1 MDDVEGEAGAG
12 GRGAVR
18 SARTDTN
25 PEARAVG
32 GWEVP
37 VPRARADVP
46 WLCSGERAGE
56 LQGEPRGA
64 GAGAGSGKGRG
75 SKAEQRRG
83 PWSRQTSRAARLARG
98 QDGGGAAAAPG
109 SRLPGSGCPSRRVTG
124 RARGTGR
131 SRASERPQLPRIGTG
146 MAAAVRRAEPPL
158 APAPL
163 GVPGPAPGERGELPP
178 PGKLPAAAAH
188 REPAGQEG
196 DAESPGESEPEAWG
210 GEGGAGPGAGKV
222 PSGALDLEGE
232 EGAWEPLL
240 DQREAPAACG
250 PPSAP
255 LPGGHL
261 CPASAPLSL
270 VPAAGSSPGAPQGLP
285 SLERTS
291 SQTSSRSLSPSGG
304 GAGEQAPG
312 SAAESCCAQG
322 EAGSA
327 EEECPI
333 CTEPYDSGRHTQALL
348 NCSHVLCSDCLHAI
362 MDRAGAA
369 EIGRVRCPI
378 CRQKTPMLEW
388 EICKLQEE
396 LLLLH
401 AQPAPASPLAL
412 PMPPPLPPRRPGLC
426 GALEHH
432 FQVRFHTSRM
442 FGCLPCVRYPL
453 CLVSGLGI
461 LQRRCRCCYLLSLA
475 ALLAAETL
483 SLLLIFLPIVLLVL
497 LFLILDK

>member
-1 MDDVEGEAGAG
+1 M
-12 GRGAVR
+12 
-18 SARTDTN
+18 T
-25 PEARAVG
+25 
-32 GWEVP
+32 
-37 VPRARADVP
+37 
-46 WLCSGERAGE
+46 
-56 LQGEPRGA
+56 
-64 GAGAGSGKGRG
+64 
-75 SKAEQRRG
+75 
-83 PWSRQTSRAARLARG
+83 
-98 QDGGGAAAAPG
+98 
-109 SRLPGSGCPSRRVTG
+109 
-124 RARGTGR
+124 
-131 SRASERPQLPRIGTG
+131 
-146 MAAAVRRAEPPL
+146 AAVLRAEPPL

-163 GVPGPAPGERGELPP
+163 GGPGPAPGERGELPP
-178 PGKLPAAAAH
+178 PGSLAAAAAD
-188 REPAGQEG
+188 REPARQEG

-210 GEGGAGPGAGKV
+210 GEAGAAPWPSGQV
-222 PSGALDLEGE
+222 PSGAPALEGE

-250 PPSAP
+250 PPGAP
-255 LPGGHL
+255 LVGGHL
-261 CPASAPLSL
+261 CSASAPLSL

-285 SLERTS
+285 SLERTP
-291 SQTSSRSLSPSGG
+291 SQTSSRSLSPSSGR
-304 GAGEQAPG
+304 AVEQDPG
-312 SAAESCCAQG
+312 SAAEPCCAPG

-348 NCSHVLCSDCLHAI
+348 NCGHVLCSDCLHAI

-453 CLVSGLGI
+453 CLVSGLGS

>member
-1 MDDVEGEAGAG
+1 
-12 GRGAVR
+12 
-18 SARTDTN
+18 
-25 PEARAVG
+25 
-32 GWEVP
+32 
-37 VPRARADVP
+37 
-46 WLCSGERAGE
+46 
-56 LQGEPRGA
+56 
-64 GAGAGSGKGRG
+64 
-75 SKAEQRRG
+75 
-83 PWSRQTSRAARLARG
+83 
-98 QDGGGAAAAPG
+98 
-109 SRLPGSGCPSRRVTG
+109 
-124 RARGTGR
+124 
-131 SRASERPQLPRIGTG
+131 
-146 MAAAVRRAEPPL
+146 MAAAVLRAEPP
-158 APAPL
+158 PA
-163 GVPGPAPGERGELPP
+163 PAPGERGELQP
-178 PGKLPAAAAH
+178 PGSRD
-188 REPAGQEG
+188 REPARQEG
-196 DAESPGESEPEAWG
+196 EAQSEPGAWG
-210 GEGGAGPGAGKV
+210 GEGGARPRD
-222 PSGALDLEGE
+222 SGDPDLGGE

-240 DQREAPAACG
+240 DQRKAPAACG

-255 LPGGHL
+255 LGGGHL
-261 CPASAPLSL
+261 CPAPALLSQ
-270 VPAAGSSPGAPQGLP
+270 VPAAGSSQGAPQGLP

-291 SQTSSRSLSPSGG
+291 SQSSSRSLSPPSA
-304 GAGEQAPG
+304 GAGEH
-312 SAAESCCAQG
+312 AAESCCAAG

-333 CTEPYDSGRHTQALL
+333 CTEPYDSERHTRARL

-369 EIGRVRCPI
+369 DIGRVRCPI

-401 AQPAPASPLAL
+401 TQPAPASPLAL

-453 CLVSGLGI
+453 CLVSGLGS

>member
-1 MDDVEGEAGAG
+1 
-12 GRGAVR
+12 
-18 SARTDTN
+18 
-25 PEARAVG
+25 
-32 GWEVP
+32 
-37 VPRARADVP
+37 
-46 WLCSGERAGE
+46 
-56 LQGEPRGA
+56 
-64 GAGAGSGKGRG
+64 
-75 SKAEQRRG
+75 
-83 PWSRQTSRAARLARG
+83 
-98 QDGGGAAAAPG
+98 
-109 SRLPGSGCPSRRVTG
+109 
-124 RARGTGR
+124 
-131 SRASERPQLPRIGTG
+131 
-146 MAAAVRRAEPPL
+146 MAAAVLRAEPPP

-163 GVPGPAPGERGELPP
+163 GGSGPAPGERSELPP
-178 PGKLPAAAAH
+178 PGSRD
-188 REPAGQEG
+188 REPARQEG
-196 DAESPGESEPEAWG
+196 EAQSEPGAWG
-210 GEGGAGPGAGKV
+210 GEGGARPGD
-222 PSGALDLEGE
+222 SGAPGLGGE
-232 EGAWEPLL
+232 DGAWEPLL
-240 DQREAPAACG
+240 DQRKAPAACG
-250 PPSAP
+250 PASAP
-255 LPGGHL
+255 LGGGHL
-261 CPASAPLSL
+261 CPAPAPLSL

-291 SQTSSRSLSPSGG
+291 SQTSSRSLSPASAPLGG
-304 GAGEQAPG
+304 GHLCPAPAPLSLVPAAGSSPGAPQGLPSLERTSSQTSSRSLSPPSTGPGEQAPG
-312 SAAESCCAQG
+312 SAAESCCVPG

-333 CTEPYDSGRHTQALL
+333 CTEPYDSGRHTRALL
-348 NCSHVLCSDCLHAI
+348 NCRHVLCSDCLHAI

-369 EIGRVRCPI
+369 DIGRVRCPI

-401 AQPAPASPLAL
+401 TQPAPASPLAL

-453 CLVSGLGI
+453 CLVSGLGS
-461 LQRRCRCCYLLSLA
+461 LQRHCRCCYLLSLA